1 MKVLV
6 LASGSKGNSTYIEYK
21 NTKILIDIGISA
33 LSLDKK
39 LKSIGVEANELDAIF
54 ITHTHIDHVGG
65 LKTFVKKHQV
75 PIYLSEIMYDE
86 LEINFDNHVFV
97 NEDKIIIND
106 IELNIIKTSHDTN
119 DSMGFVIKGDKE
131 IVYITDTGYINKKY
145 FKEIYNKNIYI
156 FESNHDL
163 EMLIDGKYPHYLKQ
177 RILGDRGH
185 LSNKDSSYYL
195 SKLVGNNT
203 SHIVLAHLSEDNNTE
218 DKALESLDNALN
230 KEKKKIDNIMIAKQK
245 ESILI
250 EV

>member
-1 MKVLV
+1 MKILV

-39 LKSIGVEANELDAIF
+39 LKSIGIEVDELDAIF

-75 PIYLSEIMYDE
+75 PIYLSKIMYDE
-86 LEINFDNHVFV
+86 LEINFDNHIFV
-97 NEDKIIIND
+97 EEDKIIMND

-119 DSMGFVIKGDKE
+119 DSMGFIIKGDKE
-131 IVYITDTGYINKKY
+131 VVYITDTGYINKKY
-145 FKEIYNKNIYI
+145 FKDIYNKNIYI

-230 KEKKKIDNIMIAKQK
+230 KEKKKIDNIMVAKQK

>member
-1 MKVLV
+1 MKILV

-39 LKSIGVEANELDAIF
+39 LKSIGVEADELDAIF

-65 LKTFVKKHQV
+65 LKTFVKKYQV

-97 NEDKIIIND
+97 DEDKIIIND

-119 DSMGFVIKGDKE
+119 DSMGYVIKGDKE

-218 DKALESLDNALN
+218 DKALDSLDNALN
-230 KEKKKIDNIMIAKQK
+230 KENKKIDNIMVAKQK

>member
-1 MKVLV
+1 MKLLV

-21 NTKILIDIGISA
+21 KTKILIDIGIST

-39 LKSIGVEANELDAIF
+39 LKSIGVEVDELDAIF
-54 ITHTHIDHVGG
+54 ITHTHVDHVGG
-65 LKTFVKKHQV
+65 LKTFVKKHEV
-75 PIYLSEIMYDE
+75 PIYLSKIMYDE
-86 LEINFDNHVFV
+86 LEINFDNHIFIE
-97 NEDKIIIND
+97 EDKIIIND

-145 FKEIYNKNIYI
+145 FKNIYNKNIYI
-156 FESNHDL
+156 LESNHDL

-218 DKALESLDNALN
+218 DKALESLFNALN
-230 KEKKKIDNIMIAKQK
+230 KEKKKINNIMVAKQK